1 MSLDITSFILPSHAA
16 IAAATLVAIL
26 LLNQRG
32 GSKRS
37 GHPPGPSPLPLI
49 GNVLDLP
56 QSKYAL
62 TYSRFGEEYGPL
74 TWLNIPGQNLL
85 ILNSMEAVTELLEKR
100 ALNFIDRP
108 NFTMLNKLLG
118 MDGYLTFTNYNS
130 TWKTQRALLKQ
141 PLSASV
147 VKTDYCS
154 LLESKAKQYL
164 VRCLS
169 RPEDFL
175 TEINQVVAETVI
187 KLTYGRLE
195 DERGV
200 DYVKINT
207 HLTDILVWGMEGFAV
222 DLVPALQ
229 YLPSWLPGMQFKVNS
244 ARWRKEMREL
254 ERNVLESVKASLRS
268 DDPEV
273 RSSFMFKKFEA
284 LYDGNDETKDADQL
298 AKDEME
304 LMRAGLTIFFD
315 VQRNARLEIDRVVG
329 KERLPN
335 FRDQAD
341 LPYLHA
347 VVLETLRQDDTY
359 GGYFIPKGTTVIGNA
374 WGFSRNPQYYTNP
387 WEFDP
392 TRHLKQ
398 PPELDPRQYA
408 FGYGRR
414 ICPGKELAFQQTWM
428 MAASIIWAFDLVAT
442 EANWTSQ
449 QDQIDHFTFG
459 LLK

>member
-1 MSLDITSFILPSHAA
+1 
-16 IAAATLVAIL
+16 
-26 LLNQRG
+26 
-32 GSKRS
+32 
-37 GHPPGPSPLPLI
+37 
-49 GNVLDLP
+49 
-56 QSKYAL
+56 
-62 TYSRFGEEYGPL
+62 
-74 TWLNIPGQNLL
+74 
-85 ILNSMEAVTELLEKR
+85 
-100 ALNFIDRP
+100 
-108 NFTMLNKLLG
+108 
-118 MDGYLTFTNYNS
+118 MDGYLTFTKYNS

-154 LLESKAKQYL
+154 LLESKAKQYI

-175 TEINQVVAETVI
+175 TEINKVVAETVI
-187 KLTYGRLE
+187 ELTYGRLE
-195 DERGV
+195 DGRGV
-200 DYVKINT
+200 DYVKLNT
-207 HLTDILVWGMEGFAV
+207 HLADILVWGMEGFAV
-222 DLVPALQ
+222 DLVPA
-229 YLPSWLPGMQFKVNS
+229 Y
-244 ARWRKEMREL
+244 
-254 ERNVLESVKASLRS
+254 
-268 DDPEV
+268 DPEV

-304 LMRAGLTIFFD
+304 LTRAGLIIFFD
-315 VQRNARLEIDRVVG
+315 VQRNAQLEIDRVVG

-335 FRDQAD
+335 FRDQSD

-347 VVLETLRQDDTY
+347 VVLETLRWSPVVPFGTLLYSQIHLNSSDISLNPTGVPRVSTQDDTY
-359 GGYFIPKGTTVIGNA
+359 SGYFIPKGTTVIGNA

-398 PPELDPRQYA
+398 TPELDPRQYA